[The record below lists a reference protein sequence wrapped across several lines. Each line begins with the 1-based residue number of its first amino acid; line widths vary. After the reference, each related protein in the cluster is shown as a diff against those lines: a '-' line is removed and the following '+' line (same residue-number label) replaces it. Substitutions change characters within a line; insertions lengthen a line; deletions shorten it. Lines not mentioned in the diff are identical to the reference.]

1 MTTYENMAA
10 IAAER
15 TRDAE
20 TDAHTQSL
28 TRAEELAQIAQ
39 ERRDAILATLEEVAT
54 NLKIISD
61 EVKQTTG
68 FVSAGLN
75 PVTDDPAIHLLPF
88 LFNDLFDSCDIAFRD
103 IPEQSNVEVST
114 TFHGIK
120 VYCLEDAKFARV
132 VE

>member
-15 TRDAE
+15 VCDAE

-28 TRAEELAQIAQ
+28 TEAEELALLEQ
-39 ERRDAILATLEEVAT
+39 ERKEALLATLEEVAT
-54 NLKIISD
+54 NLKIISG
-61 EVKQTTG
+61 EVKQTVG
-68 FVSAGLN
+68 LVSAGLD

-88 LFNDLFDSCDIAFRD
+88 LFNDIFDSCDIAFRD
-103 IPEQSNVEVST
+103 IPAQSNVEVST